1 MGPKGDNLDQGH
13 PNQSQ
18 ELLTQVLTDLAIIK
32 AELASMKAG
41 LTDLAIIKAIGEN
54 SRIRVRNKRAATNQ
68 PLLPLLPLQRE
79 RPREE
84 VCGPQPGELPP
95 GDLVPQLEVSQ
106 NLTEDRLNQL
116 RHFYGEPFANYAE
129 FFSFLKE

>member
-1 MGPKGDNLDQGH
+1 
-13 PNQSQ
+13 
-18 ELLTQVLTDLAIIK
+18 VTDLAIIK
-32 AELASMKAG
+32 AELASMKGMKAE

-68 PLLPLLPLQRE
+68 PLLPLQRE

-84 VCGPQPGELPP
+84 VGGPQPGELPP

-116 RHFYGEPFANYAE
+116 SYFYGEPFANYAE
-129 FFSFLKE
+129 FFSLLKE

>member
-1 MGPKGDNLDQGH
+1 MFGECCADH
-13 PNQSQ
+13 H
-18 ELLTQVLTDLAIIK
+18 ELSTQVVTDLAIIK
-32 AELASMKAG
+32 AELASMKGMKAE

-84 VCGPQPGELPP
+84 VGGPQPGELPP

-116 RHFYGEPFANYAE
+116 SYFYGEPFANYAE
-129 FFSFLKE
+129 FFSLLKE